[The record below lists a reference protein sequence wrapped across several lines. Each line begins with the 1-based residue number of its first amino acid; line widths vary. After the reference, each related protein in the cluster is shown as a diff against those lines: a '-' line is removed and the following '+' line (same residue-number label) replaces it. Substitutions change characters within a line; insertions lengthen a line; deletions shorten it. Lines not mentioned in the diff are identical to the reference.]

1 MDGMFTSLWKPVL
14 HSIYPCTI
22 EEIKHN
28 TQKEARIIDTLE
40 PVMNSHRL
48 VVDRGVVERDIRKYM
63 SGTEHQPYSL
73 FSQMSHVTRDR
84 GSLLHDDILDVVAMC
99 VAQWTRVLIQN
110 PDKAL
115 EDYKRRAIDKEIAA
129 MVNRH
134 KTTSNHRGGTLF
146 RKAFK

>member
-14 HSIYPCTI
+14 HGIYPCMI

-28 TQKEARIIDTLE
+28 IQKEARIIDTLE

-63 SGTEHQPYSL
+63 SGSEHQPYSL
-73 FSQMSHVTRDR
+73 FSQMSHITRDR
-84 GSLLHDDILDVVAMC
+84 GSLLHDDILDVVAMV
-99 VAQWTRVLIQN
+99 VAQWVRVLVQN

-115 EDYKRRAIDKEIAA
+115 EDYKRRAIDKEISA

-146 RKAFK
+146 RKAFV